1 MSTTISHDLLFDP
14 DTLDLDKAGRVG
26 RLEPTEFVHGR
37 LLLVVQTLIRSVRR
51 LSLLTEALT
60 SSEYRPSTITFPLS
74 NFNRTTPFTVR

>member
-37 LLLVVQTLIRSVRR
+37 LLLVVQTLTRSVKPHAS
-51 LSLLTEALT
+51 LS
-60 SSEYRPSTITFPLS
+60 
-74 NFNRTTPFTVR
+74 